1 MVGNDGS
8 RHLTTRAC
16 HTLKHPYQGP
26 LCFVYSP
33 DSQLEYCAQVCRT
46 E

>member
-16 HTLKHPYQGP
+16 HTLSILTKDPYASFNRQIR
-26 LCFVYSP
+26 S
-33 DSQLEYCAQVCRT
+33 
-46 E
+46 